1 MEFIKTLIKNRRLV
15 FQLGK
20 NDFKNKFASTSLG
33 AIWGFVQPFI
43 FMLTY
48 VMVFQYILKVG
59 NSGNDPYIVWYFP
72 GMTMWMFLNDSILN
86 ASNSIRN
93 YSYLV
98 KKVVFPVDVIP
109 VISIISSSIVSIFL
123 FIITVAICLIFGYV
137 LNIFMFIYFVISALL
152 FIVAFT
158 RLTSAICTLVPDF
171 SQLLSVIMQLMFWFT
186 PILWNISMISGV
198 KGGLLLHIVKCMPFS
213 YLVTGFRQVFLGGNI
228 ITESYGI
235 YTLVFWLVTLLIFLW
250 GNSVFKR
257 SKKEFSDVL

>member
-15 FQLGK
+15 SQLGR

-98 KKVVFPVDVIP
+98 KKVVFPVDIIP
-109 VISIISSSIVSIFL
+109 VISIVSSSIVSIFL
-123 FIITVAICLIFGYV
+123 FLITVVICLGFGYV
-137 LNIFMFIYFVISALL
+137 LNIFMFIYFIFSALIL
-152 FIVAFT
+152 IIAFT

-171 SQLLSVIMQLMFWFT
+171 SQLLSVVMQLMFWFT
-186 PILWNISMISGV
+186 PILWNISMIAGV
-198 KGGLLLHIVKCMPFS
+198 KNGLLLKIVKCMPFS

-228 ITESYGI
+228 ITEANGI
-235 YTLVFWLVTLLIFLW
+235 YTLVFWLITILIFWW

>member
-1 MEFIKTLIKNRRLV
+1 MEFIKTLIKNRKLTL
-15 FQLGK
+15 QLGK

-33 AIWGFVQPFI
+33 SIWGFVQPFI

-48 VMVFQYILKVG
+48 VIVFQYILKVG
-59 NSGNDPYIVWYFP
+59 NSGDDPFIVWYFP

-123 FIITVAICLIFGYV
+123 FVITVLICMIFGYV
-137 LNIFMFIYFVISALL
+137 ANFITLIYYILAATC
-152 FIVAFT
+152 FIIAFT
-158 RLTSAICTLVPDF
+158 RFTSAVCTLVPDF
-171 SQLLSVIMQLMFWFT
+171 SQLLSVVMQLMFWFT
-186 PILWNISMISGV
+186 PIIWNISMVAEV
-198 KGGLLLHIVKCMPFS
+198 KGGLLLKIVKCMPFS
-213 YLVTGFRQVFLGGNI
+213 YLVTGFREVFLGGNL
-228 ITESYGI
+228 ITESYGV
-235 YTLVFWLVTLLIFLW
+235 YTIVFWIFTTLIFMW